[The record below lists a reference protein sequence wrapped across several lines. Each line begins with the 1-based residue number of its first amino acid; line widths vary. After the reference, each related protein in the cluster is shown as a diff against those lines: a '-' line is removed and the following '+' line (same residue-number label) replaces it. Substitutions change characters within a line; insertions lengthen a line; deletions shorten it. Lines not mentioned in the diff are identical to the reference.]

1 MNTKNAELARLYMS
15 TILVIGSANTTAA
28 ISVDR
33 CLHIVK
39 LSNYQMSKKITFT
52 IIGTCWMIPILT
64 SIVRLL
70 PNGKVIYR
78 MTVNIELTCIL
89 AINICFYGVIVFVLN
104 RYTKQHSN
112 ELSNCYVQNQ
122 RRAARTV
129 VAIVTV
135 FILMNL
141 PLVINFYLYISKQYS
156 VNFIAKSYVFGDYF
170 AVSNSVV
177 NPLIYCYPH
186 TFTQETHIGITSP
199 ERDSNRKSNRV

>member
-1 MNTKNAELARLYMS
+1 MFA
-15 TILVIGSANTTAA
+15 
-28 ISVDR
+28 
-33 CLHIVK
+33 
-39 LSNYQMSKKITFT
+39 
-52 IIGTCWMIPILT
+52 
-64 SIVRLL
+64 
-70 PNGKVIYR
+70 
-78 MTVNIELTCIL
+78 
-89 AINICFYGVIVFVLN
+89 LN

-156 VNFIAKSYVFGDYF
+156 VNFIARSYVFGDYF

-177 NPLIYCYPH
+177 NPLIYCYH
-186 TFTQETHIGITSP
+186 TPSLRKHIL
-199 ERDSNRKSNRV
+199 ELLRVKEIRRENQIESSC